1 MTRLKP
7 SSLSI
12 LKQSTELLDF
22 PFDGL
27 VAGIDEAGRG
37 AIAGPVTAAVVILSK
52 NHDIKTIDDSKRLT
66 PSKRE
71 KTRKIIEKQALYWSV
86 AHVGVDEI
94 DLQNILKATFLAMH
108 QAIGQLKI
116 NPDLL
121 LVDGNRFLPYKDLK
135 YECIVKGDQKY
146 KLIAAA
152 SILAKTHRDLLMKN
166 LHQQHPE
173 YHWLQNK
180 GYPTPQHK
188 IAVKKNGLSPWHRKS
203 FQCT

>member
-1 MTRLKP
+1 MPHLSTSP
-7 SSLSI
+7 LSI
-12 LKQSTELLDF
+12 SKQSKTLLDF
-22 PFDGL
+22 SFDGL

-52 NHDIKTIDDSKRLT
+52 NHGIKAINDSKRLT

-71 KTRKIIEKQALYWSV
+71 KLRKIIEKQALYWSI
-86 AHVGVDEI
+86 AHIGVDEI
-94 DLQNILKATFLAMH
+94 DLQNILNATFKAMH
-108 QAIGQLKI
+108 QAIGRLKI

-121 LVDGNRFLPYKDLK
+121 LVDGNRFLPYKDLEH
-135 YECIVKGDQKY
+135 ECIIKGDQKY

-152 SILAKTHRDLLMKN
+152 SILAKTHRDQLMNK
-166 LHQQHPE
+166 LDKQYPE
-173 YHWLQNK
+173 YHWQKNK
-180 GYPTPQHK
+180 GYPTPEHR

>member
-1 MTRLKP
+1 M
-7 SSLSI
+7 
-12 LKQSTELLDF
+12 DF